1 MKQQK
6 LLSLIRQAIQDYNM
20 IEEGD
25 RIAVGVS
32 GGKDSLTLLYA
43 MKLLQGFYPKRF
55 ELSAITCNVGFEGM
69 DFTGV
74 AEYCKHLE
82 IPYEQVDT
90 EIARIVFQ
98 ENKDVRPC
106 SLCAKLRKGAMYQ
119 RLGELRINKMAYAH
133 NKDDF
138 IETALMSLIYE
149 GRFYAFPPVT
159 ELPEA
164 GVTVIRPMMYV
175 PEQGVAHFVA
185 DQGIR
190 VVKNTCPVDGS
201 TKRAYA
207 KQLIKDD
214 FIETALMSLI
224 YEGRFYAFPPVTE
237 LPEAGVTVIR
247 PMMYVPEQGV
257 AHFVADQGIRVV
269 KNTCPVDGST
279 KRAYAKQLIEQIN
292 RETPGAK
299 ERIMHAIMNGRFPDW
314 PM

>member
-1 MKQQK
+1 MKVQK
-6 LLSLIRQAIQDYNM
+6 LLSLIRQSCERYEM

-25 RIAVGVS
+25 KIAVGVS
-32 GGKDSLTLLYA
+32 GGKDSLTLLYGL
-43 MKLLQGFYPKRF
+43 KELSRFYPKHF
-55 ELSAITCNVGFEGM
+55 TVTAICVDLGYANT
-69 DFTGV
+69 DFTGIE
-74 AEYCKHLE
+74 AYCEKLGVELTIIHTQ
-82 IPYEQVDT
+82 IGK
-90 EIARIVFQ
+90 IVM
-98 ENKDVRPC
+98 EERKEHNPC

-119 RLGELRINKMAYAH
+119 RLGELGINKMAYAH

-175 PEQGVAHFVA
+175 PERGVAHFVA

-207 KQLIKDD
+207 KQL
-214 FIETALMSLI
+214 M
-224 YEGRFYAFPPVTE
+224 
-237 LPEAGVTVIR
+237 
-247 PMMYVPEQGV
+247 
-257 AHFVADQGIRVV
+257 
-269 KNTCPVDGST
+269 
-279 KRAYAKQLIEQIN
+279 EQIN

-299 ERIMHAIMNGRFPDW
+299 DRIMHAIVNGRFPDW
-314 PM
+314 PL

>member
-1 MKQQK
+1 MELTGSQ
-6 LLSLIRQAIQDYNM
+6 IV
-20 IEEGD
+20 IECLKEQGVD
-25 RIAVGVS
+25 TVFGYPGGTILNIYDELYRHPEIHHILTSHEQGAAHAADGYARATGKTGVCMATSGPGATNLVTGIATAYM
-32 GGKDSLTLLYA
+32 DSTP
-43 MKLLQGFYPKRF
+43 MV
-55 ELSAITCNVGFEGM
+55 AITCNVGFEGM

-74 AEYCKHLE
+74 AEFCKHLE

-98 ENKDVRPC
+98 ENKDTRPC

-119 RLGELRINKMAYAH
+119 RLGELGINKIAYAH

-207 KQLIKDD
+207 KQL
-214 FIETALMSLI
+214 M
-224 YEGRFYAFPPVTE
+224 
-237 LPEAGVTVIR
+237 
-247 PMMYVPEQGV
+247 
-257 AHFVADQGIRVV
+257 
-269 KNTCPVDGST
+269 
-279 KRAYAKQLIEQIN
+279 EQIN

-299 ERIMHAIMNGRFPDW
+299 DRIMHAIVNGRFPDW
-314 PM
+314 PL

>member
-74 AEYCKHLE
+74 AEFCKHLE

-98 ENKDVRPC
+98 ENKDTRPC

-119 RLGELRINKMAYAH
+119 RLGELGINKMAYAH

-175 PEQGVAHFVA
+175 PERGVAHFVA

-207 KQLIKDD
+207 KQL
-214 FIETALMSLI
+214 M
-224 YEGRFYAFPPVTE
+224 
-237 LPEAGVTVIR
+237 
-247 PMMYVPEQGV
+247 
-257 AHFVADQGIRVV
+257 
-269 KNTCPVDGST
+269 
-279 KRAYAKQLIEQIN
+279 EQIN

>member
-1 MKQQK
+1 MELTGSQ
-6 LLSLIRQAIQDYNM
+6 IV
-20 IEEGD
+20 IECLKEQGVD
-25 RIAVGVS
+25 TVFGYPGGTILNIYDELYRHPEIHHILTSHEQGAAHAADGYARATGKTGVCMATSGPGATNLVTGIATAYM
-32 GGKDSLTLLYA
+32 DSTP
-43 MKLLQGFYPKRF
+43 MV
-55 ELSAITCNVGFEGM
+55 AITCNVGFEGM

-74 AEYCKHLE
+74 AEFCKHLE

-98 ENKDVRPC
+98 ENKDTRPC

-119 RLGELRINKMAYAH
+119 RLGELGINKMAYAH

-175 PEQGVAHFVA
+175 PE
-185 DQGIR
+185 R
-190 VVKNTCPVDGS
+190 
-201 TKRAYA
+201 
-207 KQLIKDD
+207 
-214 FIETALMSLI
+214 
-224 YEGRFYAFPPVTE
+224 
-237 LPEAGVTVIR
+237 
-247 PMMYVPEQGV
+247 GV

-299 ERIMHAIMNGRFPDW
+299 DRIMHAIVNGRFPDW
-314 PM
+314 PL

>member
-1 MKQQK
+1 MELTGSQ
-6 LLSLIRQAIQDYNM
+6 IV
-20 IEEGD
+20 IECLKEQGVD
-25 RIAVGVS
+25 TVFGYPGGTILNIYDELYRHPEIHHILTSHEQGAAHAADGYARATGKTGVCMATSGPGATNLVTGIATAYM
-32 GGKDSLTLLYA
+32 DSTP
-43 MKLLQGFYPKRF
+43 MV
-55 ELSAITCNVGFEGM
+55 AITCNVGFEGM

-74 AEYCKHLE
+74 AEFCKHLE

-98 ENKDVRPC
+98 ENKDTRPC

-119 RLGELRINKMAYAH
+119 RLGELGINKMAYAH

-175 PEQGVAHFVA
+175 PERGVAHFVA

-207 KQLIKDD
+207 KQL
-214 FIETALMSLI
+214 M
-224 YEGRFYAFPPVTE
+224 
-237 LPEAGVTVIR
+237 
-247 PMMYVPEQGV
+247 
-257 AHFVADQGIRVV
+257 
-269 KNTCPVDGST
+269 
-279 KRAYAKQLIEQIN
+279 EQIN

-299 ERIMHAIMNGRFPDW
+299 DRIMHAIVNGRFPDW
-314 PM
+314 PL

>member
-6 LLSLIRQAIQDYNM
+6 LLSLIRQAIEDYHM

-25 RIAVGVS
+25 KIAVGVS

-43 MKLLQGFYPKRF
+43 MELLHRFYPKKF

-69 DFTGV
+69 DFGGV
-74 AEYCKHLE
+74 ANFCASLE

-90 EIARIVFQ
+90 EIAKIVFQ
-98 ENKDVRPC
+98 ENKDARPC

-119 RLGELRINKMAYAH
+119 RLGELGINKIAYAH

-159 ELPEA
+159 ILPEA

-175 PEQGVAHFVA
+175 PEKGVANFVA
-185 DQGIR
+185 DQGIK

-201 TKRAYA
+201 TKREYA
-207 KQLIKDD
+207 KQL
-214 FIETALMSLI
+214 M
-224 YEGRFYAFPPVTE
+224 
-237 LPEAGVTVIR
+237 
-247 PMMYVPEQGV
+247 
-257 AHFVADQGIRVV
+257 
-269 KNTCPVDGST
+269 
-279 KRAYAKQLIEQIN
+279 EQIN
-292 RETPGAK
+292 RENPGAK
-299 ERIMHAIMNGRFPDW
+299 DRMMHAIVNGRFSDW
-314 PM
+314 PVVG

>member
-175 PEQGVAHFVA
+175 PEQGVAHLLQTRESVWLRIPA
-185 DQGIR
+185 
-190 VVKNTCPVDGS
+190 VDGS

-207 KQLIKDD
+207 KQLN
-214 FIETALMSLI
+214 
-224 YEGRFYAFPPVTE
+224 R
-237 LPEAGVTVIR
+237 
-247 PMMYVPEQGV
+247 
-257 AHFVADQGIRVV
+257 ADQQGDTR
-269 KNTCPVDGST
+269 
-279 KRAYAKQLIEQIN
+279 
-292 RETPGAK
+292 AK